1 VDPASIAMSLM
12 AAKAGQTQ
20 MAAAAKIMKTN
31 ADQGKAVVDL
41 LNAAQDNM
49 SKMASLA
56 AGVGTQL
63 DISV

>member
-20 MAAAAKIMKTN
+20 MAVAAKMIKMN
-31 ADQGKAVVDL
+31 ADQEKSVVTL
-41 LNAAQDNM
+41 LNSAQDNM

-56 AGVGTQL
+56 AGIGTQL
-63 DISV
+63 DISA

>member
-1 VDPASIAMSLM
+1 MSLM

-20 MAAAAKIMKTN
+20 MAVAAKIMKTN
-31 ADQGKAVVDL
+31 ADQQQSVVTL

-49 SKMASLA
+49 SMMASLA
-56 AGVGTQL
+56 AGIGTQL